1 MTNSNN
7 TGGSAPWACTGKWAC
22 AGKLAR
28 AAQARLLWLHT
39 MQIVEI
45 TTRYLDRGELRKAS
59 ALAATGVEV
68 SERCLRLM
76 ERQRE

>member
-1 MTNSNN
+1 MSPSGNTGSATSYN
-7 TGGSAPWACTGKWAC
+7 TGGI
-22 AGKLAR
+22 AR
-28 AAQARLLWLHT
+28 TAQARLLWLHT
-39 MQIVEI
+39 VQIDEL
-45 TTRYLDRGELRKAS
+45 TTRYLDRGDLQGAR

>member
-1 MTNSNN
+1 MTVSNN
-7 TGGSAPWACTGKWAC
+7 TGPAAQLTC
-22 AGKLAR
+22 AAKLAC

-39 MQIVEI
+39 VQIDEL
-45 TTRYLDRGELRKAS
+45 TTRYLDRGDLQGAR